1 MLGKLFKYEMKETWR
16 LMGISYLA
24 IIACALVSRLA
35 LLIPGG
41 AGNVIQ
47 TIFQTLY
54 GILFVA
60 IPILLLVMIVKRFYD
75 NLLGSQGYLTMTLP
89 VHPAEHIGAKLLA
102 GVIWAIVTAV
112 VVPISLIIIVPDLM
126 PHHFLTAAELSQMF
140 GAVGR
145 YHLAL
150 PVVECV
156 LLVLFGL
163 AASILMFYL
172 AMAIGQLVN
181 RHRGAL
187 SVFAYIGISIA
198 LQVLSLFGV
207 ARYSKHFES
216 SPFSGLSA
224 LQSAQLAS
232 AYLGVF
238 LLIQVLLCA
247 LFFGLTT
254 WLLGRHLNLE

>member
-1 MLGKLFKYEMKETWR
+1 MLGKLLKYEMKETWR
-16 LMGISYLA
+16 LMVISYLA
-24 IIACALVSRLA
+24 IITCALVSRLT
-35 LLIPGG
+35 LLIPGY
-41 AGNVIQ
+41 AGGIIQ
-47 TIFQTLY
+47 TIFQSLY

-60 IPILLLVMIVKRFYD
+60 MPILLLVMIVKRFYD

-102 GVIWAIVTAV
+102 AIIWTIVTAV

-150 PVVECV
+150 PVAECV

-172 AMAIGQLVN
+172 VMAIGQLVN

-187 SVFAYIGISIA
+187 SVFAYIGISVVLQILSFVSIA
-198 LQVLSLFGV
+198 SSSEYL
-207 ARYSKHFES
+207 ES
-216 SPFSGLSA
+216 SPFRALSTA
-224 LQSAQLAS
+224 QAVQLAS